1 MGKEYCIYTD
11 GGCVG
16 NPGGSGGYAALIMS
30 NDSPIYVVGQDENT
44 TNQRMELKAAI
55 LGLQMVKVPSVID
68 LYTDSAYLCNCFKSQ
83 WYVNWEKNGWKNS
96 SGEPV
101 ANKDLW
107 VTLLQLA
114 RFHETIRFH
123 KVKGHADNIFNNKCD
138 QLCTDI
144 INFKK
149 QIDMYKDE

>member
-1 MGKEYCIYTD
+1 MMG
-11 GGCVG
+11 
-16 NPGGSGGYAALIMS
+16 S
-30 NDSPIYVVGQDENT
+30 SPIYITGFEENT

-55 LGLQMVKVPSVID
+55 LGLQMIKTPSIID
-68 LYTDSAYLCNCFKSQ
+68 LYTDSAYLCNCFKDK
-83 WYVNWEKNGWKNS
+83 WYESWEKNGWVNS
-96 SGEPV
+96 KKEPV

-107 VTLLQLA
+107 ETLLKLA
-114 RFHETIRFH
+114 RSHEVLRFH

-149 QIDMYKDE
+149 QIDALE